1 MTTNPLRYCFDLD
14 NTLCETIG
22 RNYADAVPYP
32 KVIDEVNRLYDEGHY
47 IIIYTARGGT
57 SKIDHHELTVSQLA
71 KWNVKYSELIDKNK
85 PSFDLLIDDKAINAQ
100 TWREQNNID
109 ITIQSKPTFLQ
120 YLNRYFAE
128 TVQIVS
134 KMNSQDIANFTQQ
147 LKRCKSRNGRL
158 FIVAVGGSAAN
169 ASHAVND
176 FRKICGIETYC
187 VSENVAELTAR
198 INDVGWNTCY
208 SEWLKTSRLT
218 PNDLLLVLSV
228 GGGSNTTSQ
237 NLVEAMK
244 YAQSTKTSI
253 ISIVSRDGGFAKDAS
268 DVCVLIPV
276 VETTRI
282 TPHAEEWQ
290 GIILHLVVSY
300 LSSYEN

>member
-1 MTTNPLRYCFDLD
+1 MTTTPLRYCFDLD

-22 RNYADAVPYP
+22 RNYADAIPYP
-32 KVIDEVNRLYDEGHY
+32 KVIDEVNRLFDEGHH
-47 IIIYTARGGT
+47 ITIYTARGGT
-57 SKIDHHELTVSQLA
+57 SKIDHHELTVSQLS

-85 PSFDLLIDDKAINAQ
+85 PSFDILIDDKAINAQ

-109 ITIQSKPTFLQ
+109 IHEHNKSNFLK
-120 YLNRYFAE
+120 YLNQYFNE
-128 TVQIVS
+128 TVRIIS
-134 KMNSQDIANFTQQ
+134 KLSSQDIDNFTKQ
-147 LKRCKSRNGRL
+147 LHNCKKRNGRL

-176 FRKICGIETYC
+176 FRKICGIETYS

-198 INDVGWNTCY
+198 INDVGWTTCY
-208 SEWLKTSRLT
+208 SEWLKTSRLS

-228 GGGSNTTSQ
+228 GGGSDKTSQ

-244 YAQSTKTSI
+244 YAQSTKTNI
-253 ISIVSRDGGFAKDAS
+253 ISIVSRDGGFAKEAS
-268 DVCVLIPV
+268 DACILIPV
-276 VETTRI
+276 VDNTRI

-300 LSSYEN
+300 LSNYEN